1 LRPSL
6 FTCKNTTYFRNKN
19 CAGRSCIT
27 LDLGGNGMTVK
38 EKNELIARA
47 SNAMNIGESLAYLGL
62 FVVLVSSAALLCLE
76 VE

>member
-1 LRPSL
+1 
-6 FTCKNTTYFRNKN
+6 
-19 CAGRSCIT
+19 
-27 LDLGGNGMTVK
+27 MTVK

-62 FVVLVSSAALLCLE
+62 FVVLVSSAALLCLG